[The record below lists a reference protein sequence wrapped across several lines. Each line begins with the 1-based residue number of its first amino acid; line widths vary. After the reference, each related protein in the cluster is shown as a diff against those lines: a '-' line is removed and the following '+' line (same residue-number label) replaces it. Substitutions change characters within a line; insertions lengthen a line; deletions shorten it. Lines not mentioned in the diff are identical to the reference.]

1 MSVKVNLVPRDVA
14 RRQRANRAYGF
25 VGAGFLGLLVIF
37 GFLYWMQVQ
46 RVNDAQ
52 DVVDEEQA
60 RVAALQADLNAL
72 SDYQQLQGRLE
83 DANQLITLALGSEA
97 SIAGI
102 LQDVAAVMPGDAQ
115 LNSLAVSVG
124 SIAEPGLGDVR
135 PSFGAIQLTGLSI
148 RGHAPG
154 LERLLLEFDKI
165 AAFSDIYFSNST
177 LDPISGQ
184 STFGVSVDLGP
195 EILTGRYLLG
205 IPEELR

>member
-1 MSVKVNLVPRDVA
+1 MSVRVNLVPREVA
-14 RRQRANRAYGF
+14 RRQRTTRAYGF
-25 VGAGFLGLLVIF
+25 IAAGFLGLLVIF

-52 DVVDEEQA
+52 AALDEEQA
-60 RVAALQADLNAL
+60 RVAALQAELNAL
-72 SDYQQLQGRLE
+72 TEYRELQTRLD
-83 DANQLITLALGSEA
+83 DANELITLALGAEA
-97 SIAGI
+97 SIAGV

-115 LNSLAVSVG
+115 LNSLSVSVG
-124 SIAEPGLGDVR
+124 TVAEAGLGDTR
-135 PSFGAIQLTGLSI
+135 PSFGSIALTGLSL

-195 EILTGRYLLG
+195 EILTGRYLVG
-205 IPEELR
+205 IPEDLR